1 MLKVTSK
8 NFEIEEKIQ
17 LTKMDEEK
25 EEIVYEFDMQI
36 TNDEMQELKHI
47 LFDFSKEHITD
58 YINATK
64 EEKEQLEKQATK
76 DIEKN
81 EYIVKHYTY
90 AQSIISPENLKR
102 IIVKD
107 MVQILNMEINNYLKR
122 MGASFSVEFDNE
134 MSCRFITKDNV
145 DAEFHNFS
153 SGEQARIS
161 IATCFAF
168 RKFLAM
174 RSNIMTNILI
184 IDEFIDGN
192 IDSYAIDNVIEILRE
207 ISDINQQNVYVVS
220 HRKELSPEIFDNI
233 IQIEKTNNIS
243 KINYISK

>member
-17 LTKMDEEK
+17 LTKMNEDK

-81 EYIVKHYTY
+81 DE
-90 AQSIISPENLKR
+90 
-102 IIVKD
+102 
-107 MVQILNMEINNYLKR
+107 
-122 MGASFSVEFDNE
+122 
-134 MSCRFITKDNV
+134 RFIDICFKEHKD
-145 DAEFHNFS
+145 
-153 SGEQARIS
+153 
-161 IATCFAF
+161 
-168 RKFLAM
+168 KF
-174 RSNIMTNILI
+174 
-184 IDEFIDGN
+184 
-192 IDSYAIDNVIEILRE
+192 
-207 ISDINQQNVYVVS
+207 
-220 HRKELSPEIFDNI
+220 KELAGEYKFDEMLGEMRGYLMGFFMKK
-233 IQIEKTNNIS
+233 QISQMNTPITDLT
-243 KINYISK
+243 KIMSNFQRLK

>member
-17 LTKMDEEK
+17 LTKMNEEK

-81 EYIVKHYTY
+81 DK
-90 AQSIISPENLKR
+90 
-102 IIVKD
+102 
-107 MVQILNMEINNYLKR
+107 
-122 MGASFSVEFDNE
+122 
-134 MSCRFITKDNV
+134 RFIDICFKEHKD
-145 DAEFHNFS
+145 
-153 SGEQARIS
+153 
-161 IATCFAF
+161 
-168 RKFLAM
+168 KF
-174 RSNIMTNILI
+174 
-184 IDEFIDGN
+184 
-192 IDSYAIDNVIEILRE
+192 
-207 ISDINQQNVYVVS
+207 
-220 HRKELSPEIFDNI
+220 KELAGEYKFEEMLGEIRGYLMGFFMKK
-233 IQIEKTNNIS
+233 QISQMNTPITDLT
-243 KINYISK
+243 KIMSNFQRLK